1 MKRILVTGAGG
12 YIGNELCQ
20 QITQKGWT
28 VFGVDN
34 LRFGQPKPDIHFF
47 AKGDV
52 TDISFMRDIL
62 RETHPDAI
70 VHLAALVGMPICK
83 ANPEEATMVNVES
96 TRLLLENIGPEV
108 QFIQP
113 CTNSQYG
120 TVAGDVLCDENTP
133 TNPISLYAVTKCIS
147 EALVLNRLNSV
158 SLRLATV
165 YGLQEKRMRSDLLVN
180 FFVKTLVEKRELVL
194 FEPEFKRNMIHLN
207 DVAGAFVHAID
218 KQLEGVYNVGD
229 DALNSTKGELAQKV
243 ADIVGGKVIVSTEG
257 EDPDKRNYNVSSAK
271 FYNTGYNI
279 ESEFDKNIKELE
291 KYYET
296 WKDAPYV

>member
-1 MKRILVTGAGG
+1 MKRVLVTGAGG

-34 LRFGQPKPDIHFF
+34 LRFGQDKPDIHFF

-96 TRLLLENIGPEV
+96 TRLLLENIGSEV
-108 QFIQP
+108 KFIAP
-113 CTNSQYG
+113 NTNSQYG
-120 TVAGDVLCDENTP
+120 QQKGLCTEESP
-133 TNPISLYAVTKCIS
+133 TNPISLYSVTKCIS
-147 EALVLNRLNSV
+147 ESLVLNRPNSV

-165 YGLQEKRMRSDLLVN
+165 YGLSSKRMRNELLIN
-180 FFVKTLVEKRELVL
+180 FMTKKLVDSELSIY
-194 FEPEFKRNMIHLN
+194 EPNFMRGAVHIR
-207 DVAGAFVHAID
+207 DVANAFIHAID
-218 KQLEGVYNVGD
+218 NDLKGIYNVGD
-229 DALNSTKGELAQKV
+229 DELNMTKLELANKI
-243 ADIVGGKVIVSTEG
+243 ANIVGGNVIIGEG
-257 EDPDKRNYNVSSAK
+257 EDVDKRDYNVSSQK
-271 FYNTGYNI
+271 LYDTNFRIQTNF
-279 ESEFDKNIKELE
+279 EENIKELAE
-291 KYYET
+291 YYRNR
-296 WKDAPYV
+296 

>member
-1 MKRILVTGAGG
+1 MDKRILITGGAG
-12 YIGNELCQ
+12 YIGNELVEQ
-20 QITQKGWT
+20 LIHNGDSAY
-28 VFGVDN
+28 VVDN
-34 LRFGQPKPDIHFF
+34 LMFCQEEPNTIYFKE
-47 AKGDV
+47 
-52 TDISFMRDIL
+52 RDITKINVIKEVL
-62 RETHPDAI
+62 NWSKPDAI

-83 ANPEEATMVNVES
+83 KNPEMATMVNVES

-120 TVAGDVLCDENTP
+120 TVAGDILCTEETP

-147 EALVLNRLNSV
+147 EALVLNRPNSV

-165 YGLQEKRMRSDLLVN
+165 YGLQERRMRSDLLVN
-180 FFVKTLVEKRELVL
+180 FFVKTLVQKKELVL
-194 FEPEFKRNMIHLN
+194 FEPEFKRNMIN
-207 DVAGAFVHAID
+207 IRDVARAFVHTID
-218 KQLEGVYNVGD
+218 KGLEGVYNVGD

-243 ADIVGGKVIVSTEG
+243 ADIVGGKVTVSTEG

-279 ESEFDKNIKELE
+279 ETDFDKRVIELAE
-291 KYYET
+291 YYRNR
-296 WKDAPYV
+296 